1 MKVNE
6 AENQK
11 KESWFTHQKMYKSY
25 QEIEKTAKTM
35 QSKLKKSVEKAR
47 WVVCDVLV
55 EILQAWSFF
64 FSKETTFPVKRLRKD
79 RSLSF
84 IRSAVSFQEFFV
96 ESSVQNLPAI
106 TTICFFA
113 YRRAKAMKFLS

>member
-64 FSKETTFPVKRLRKD
+64 FSKERITLPSMPQAV
-79 RSLSF
+79 LSPDYK
-84 IRSAVSFQEFFV
+84 ILEV
-96 ESSVQNLPAI
+96 
-106 TTICFFA
+106 
-113 YRRAKAMKFLS
+113 

>member
-47 WVVCDVLV
+47 WVVSD
-55 EILQAWSFF
+55 I
-64 FSKETTFPVKRLRKD
+64 
-79 RSLSF
+79 
-84 IRSAVSFQEFFV
+84 
-96 ESSVQNLPAI
+96 
-106 TTICFFA
+106 
-113 YRRAKAMKFLS
+113 

>member
-47 WVVCDVLV
+47 WV
-55 EILQAWSFF
+55 AWSFYIF
-64 FSKETTFPVKRLRKD
+64 MELPGMHVPCSSIFESYLPVITLYSIVID
-79 RSLSF
+79 YSL
-84 IRSAVSFQEFFV
+84 
-96 ESSVQNLPAI
+96 NWY
-106 TTICFFA
+106 FA
-113 YRRAKAMKFLS
+113 PHGQQ